1 VADPFGDPGTR
12 MYRTGDLVR
21 WNRDGELEY
30 LGRTDHQ
37 VKIRGFR
44 IEPGEVQAALVR
56 QPEVAQA
63 VVIARQD
70 QPGDTRLVA
79 YVVPEAEAGDGD
91 VRVSEWREL
100 YDSLY
105 GTSGAPLGEDFSG
118 WNSSYTGRPI
128 ALDEMHE
135 WRQVTVER
143 IAGHQPRRILE
154 IGVGT
159 GLLMAPLAPEAQ
171 EYWGTDLS
179 QAVVSRLEEQTAERG
194 WDHVTL
200 RCQPADDT
208 TGLPVGHFDTI
219 VINSVI
225 QYFPDQE
232 YLTRVLTQALQ
243 LLADGGR
250 IVIGDV
256 RHLGL
261 LRALHTAVHAQRADD
276 TDALRSAVEHALVV
290 EKELLVHPDY
300 FTAFA
305 ASHDLGVDIRL
316 KHGQNHNELT
326 RHRYETTLH
335 NKQTDFA
342 DLTAVPQLTWGSDI
356 TSLDG
361 LDEHFD
367 DGMPLRLAGVPNARL
382 AGETAAARALEA
394 GTDITAIATALTA
407 PSGTDPESV
416 HQWAAERGRQ
426 ALLTWNPQ
434 DPAAFDAV
442 LLPTDTEAVT
452 GTYNPQR
459 LTSAVTNTPV
469 RSRASGSLVA
479 TLRQALQDQLPD
491 YMVPSAIVTLDAI
504 PLTPN
509 GKIDR
514 KALPTPDYS
523 TTGNGRAPRTPQEE
537 ILCTLFA
544 EVLGLPAVSID
555 DNFFDL
561 GGHSLLATQL
571 TSRIRTTLGT
581 ETSLQTLFEA
591 PTVAEFSASLE
602 SGTTSSAFEVL
613 LPLRKRGKHAPLFC
627 VHQGAGICWSYAGL
641 LPFLSTDF
649 PVYGLQA
656 HALDH
661 PDELRRSVEEVAD
674 DCIAEMMRIQPEG
687 PYHLMG
693 HSFGGILAHAIS
705 ARLQERGEQVDLLV
719 FLDSDPAKPIPEHL
733 LEGQNEMELMYGA
746 ILEALGVNTDTLG
759 NSAPTYEEFSQ
770 LARGTNTVLGSLEED
785 RFVTLMSVI
794 KNNIRLMGEYRHER
808 VSTDA
813 MVFAATRSRTGY
825 VIPPEA
831 WRAYVDGD
839 IDHTEV
845 DCTHQTITTPRM
857 FREIGPLVEARL
869 RKIIQ
874 NRSITTDRDEE

>member
-1 VADPFGDPGTR
+1 

-30 LGRTDHQ
+30 LGRSDEQ
-37 VKIRGFR
+37 AKIRGFR
-44 IEPGEVQAALVR
+44 IEPGEVQAVLSQHPV
-56 QPEVAQA
+56 VSQA
-63 VVIARQD
+63 VVVARED

-79 YVVPEAEAGDGD
+79 YVVPEAEVEAEAEAGD
-91 VRVSEWREL
+91 VRVSEWREM

-105 GTSGAPLGEDFSG
+105 GASGAPLGEDFSG
-118 WNSSYTGRPI
+118 WNSSYTGGPI
-128 ALDEMHE
+128 ALDEMRE
-135 WRQVTVER
+135 WRQATVER
-143 IAGHQPRRILE
+143 IAGYGPRRILE
-154 IGVGT
+154 IGVGS
-159 GLLMAPLAPEAQ
+159 GLLMAPLAGRVE

-194 WDHVTL
+194 WGHVTL

-208 TGLPVGHFDTI
+208 TGLPIGYFDTI

-250 IVIGDV
+250 ILVGDV

-261 LRALHTAVHAQRADD
+261 LRALHTAVHAQRAED

-316 KHGQNHNELT
+316 KHGDNHNELT
-326 RHRYETTLH
+326 RHRYDATLH
-335 NKQTDFA
+335 KNTPTLA
-342 DLTAVPQLTWGSDI
+342 DLTGQHDLADLPVITWGSET

-361 LDEHFD
+361 LEERLG
-367 DGMPLRLAGVPNARL
+367 DGGPLRVAGVPNARL
-382 AGETAAARALEA
+382 AGETAAADALERSEEL
-394 GTDITAIATALTA
+394 TAIRAVLT
-407 PSGTDPESV
+407 GGGGVDPEAFC
-416 HQWAAERGRQ
+416 QWAAERGRQ

-434 DPAAFDAV
+434 DPAAFDV
-442 LLPTDTEAVT
+442 ILLSTNTEATDTAVVT

-514 KALPTPDYS
+514 KALPAPDYS
-523 TTGNGRAPRTPQEE
+523 TTGNGRVPRTPQEE

-591 PTVAEFSASLE
+591 PTVAELAPRLTHQGELRPPLLPATRPDTLPLSYAQQRLWFLHQLEGPSATYNMPLALRLTGDLDQQALRDAVHAVITRHEALRTVFHEVDGQPSQRISDPDQARIDVRTAPSSESMLPTQLEEEARHTFDLSTEVPFRATLFTISASE
-602 SGTTSSAFEVL
+602 SVL
-613 LPLRKRGKHAPLFC
+613 VLVLH
-627 VHQGAGICWSYAGL
+627 HIAGDGWSMGQLARDL
-641 LPFLSTDF
+641 
-649 PVYGLQA
+649 
-656 HALDH
+656 
-661 PDELRRSVEEVAD
+661 VA
-674 DCIAEMMRIQPEG
+674 A
-687 PYHLMG
+687 Y
-693 HSFGGILAHAIS
+693 S
-705 ARLQERGEQVDLLV
+705 ARLSGSEPQWPDLPVQYADYTLW
-719 FLDSDPAKPIPEHL
+719 
-733 LEGQNEMELMYGA
+733 QREL
-746 ILEALGVNTDTLG
+746 LG
-759 NSAPTYEEFSQ
+759 NDTDPD
-770 LARGTNTVLGSLEED
+770 SL
-785 RFVTLMSVI
+785 
-794 KNNIRLMGEYRHER
+794 
-808 VSTDA
+808 
-813 MVFAATRSRTGY
+813 
-825 VIPPEA
+825 
-831 WRAYVDGD
+831 
-839 IDHTEV
+839 
-845 DCTHQTITTPRM
+845 
-857 FREIGPLVEARL
+857 
-869 RKIIQ
+869 
-874 NRSITTDRDEE
+874 